1 MTIGENIRRIR
12 KLRGISIKDLAER
25 LGISDTYM
33 RYYENDVRKPKK
45 DGIVRIAEALN
56 VNPEVLQAAEIDEDT
71 AMHRL
76 FHVFSGFNG
85 QLMTADSIVDGINNN
100 SIGKN
105 EVFID
110 FQGLQSRLSSW
121 FAAYTE
127 YSSAISSAEQ
137 QTNPVEKANAILE
150 AQKTFNLWMD
160 FYPESEK

>member
-45 DGIVRIAEALN
+45 DGIVRIAEALK
-56 VNPEVLQAAEIDEDT
+56 VNPEVLQTAEINEET

-76 FHVFSGFNG
+76 FHVFTGFNG
-85 QLMTADSIVDGINNN
+85 QLMTADSIVNGVNNK

-110 FQGLQSRLSSW
+110 FLELQSRLSSW
-121 FAAYTE
+121 LAAYTE
-127 YSSAISSAEQ
+127 YLSAISCAEQ

-150 AQKTFNLWMD
+150 AQKSFNLWMD
-160 FYPESEK
+160 FYPESEN